1 MKLRLGGL
9 GRLMLASA
17 VLFGVSY
24 LISWVA
30 VFVFGWGFGE
40 VTGNDAFI
48 SYLFLSAML
57 LGLPAS
63 VLLWAMEKTLQIK
76 GAKND

>member
-1 MKLRLGGL
+1 MKFRLDGL
-9 GRLMLASA
+9 GRLFLASA
-17 VLFGVSY
+17 LVLGIAWLF
-24 LISWVA
+24 SWVA

-63 VLLWAMEKTLQIK
+63 VLLWAMEKALQIR
-76 GAKND
+76 GVRNG